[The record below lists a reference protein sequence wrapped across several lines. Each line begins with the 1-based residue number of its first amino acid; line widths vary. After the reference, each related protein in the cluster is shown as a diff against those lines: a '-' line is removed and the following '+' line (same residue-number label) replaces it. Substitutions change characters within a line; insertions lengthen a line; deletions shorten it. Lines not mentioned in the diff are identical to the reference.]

1 MKKMLSIIMMLMLMG
16 SLSSLAIAQDPE
28 EDCYWYFD
36 EGNPKN
42 ECDLYCNNTTF
53 ENMSMAYNT
62 FEECEDCRIEFLDN
76 QTCENETDDP
86 ANNETKKEIE
96 KMNYSFGAEI
106 RLLQLEKA
114 IVKNLLKGEMA
125 VSVLKG
131 LGYNTT
137 DLEAILAEMHL
148 VLEEV
153 QTADPHANNSVEVFI
168 DLKSDAKNLTAQF
181 RTTIRSLLDDIK
193 YKEIKE
199 QIRNIT
205 SDKLQNYSKRIR
217 NLIKQ
222 FNVNQI
228 YRLYGI
234 VGNQTS
240 TYANDY
246 LNGTVNLTQVKLQ
259 LMKIINM
266 KTKEKRNQIFSEM
279 KKEKIQNKNFAYGKA
294 GNASQ
299 NFSERHLERLR
310 SRLEKANNSG
320 NEKLMEKI
328 QNRIE
333 NYENSSGGKGNGSNN
348 GNNGHGKG
356 KGKD

>member
-1 MKKMLSIIMMLMLMG
+1 MKKMLSIIMMLMLMV
-16 SLSSLAIAQDPE
+16 SLSSLAIADDP
-28 EDCYWYFD
+28 EDCYWYYD
-36 EGNPKN
+36 EDNPEN
-42 ECDLYCNNTTF
+42 ECVEYCNNSTSG
-53 ENMSMAYNT
+53 NMSMPYNT
-62 FEECEDCRIEFLDN
+62 SEECEECRLEFLDN
-76 QTCENETDDP
+76 QTEDPVDNET
-86 ANNETKKEIE
+86 EEEIE

-114 IVKNLLKGEMA
+114 ITKNLLKGEMA
-125 VSVLKG
+125 VSVLQG

-148 VLEEV
+148 VLDEV
-153 QTADPHANNSVEVFI
+153 QAADPQANNSVEVFV
-168 DLKSDAKNLTAQF
+168 DLKNDSKNLTTQF
-181 RTTIRSLLDDIK
+181 RTAIRALLDGVK

-205 SDKLQNYSKRIR
+205 SDELQNYSKRVR

-234 VGNQTS
+234 IGDQNS
-240 TYANDY
+240 TFVNEYI
-246 LNGTVNLTQVKLQ
+246 NGTVNLTQVKLQ
-259 LMKIINM
+259 LSKMVNMKI
-266 KTKEKRNQIFSEM
+266 KEKRNQIFSEM
-279 KKEKIQNKNFAYGKA
+279 KKEKIQNKNFANEKA
-294 GNASQ
+294 GDAKG

-310 SRLEKANNSG
+310 NRLDKANNSG

-328 QNRIE
+328 QNRIG
-333 NYENSSGGKGNGSNN
+333 NYENSSNGNGNGSNN
-348 GNNGHGKG
+348 GNNGNG